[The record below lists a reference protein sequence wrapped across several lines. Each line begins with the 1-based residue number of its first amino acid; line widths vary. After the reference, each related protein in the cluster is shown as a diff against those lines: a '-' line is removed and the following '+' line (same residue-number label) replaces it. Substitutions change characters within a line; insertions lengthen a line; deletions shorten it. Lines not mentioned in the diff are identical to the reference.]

1 MENICPDFIGMTL
14 PIKHKGGNMTGRTR
28 IGVIVAIVMFGILG
42 YGYLSDTNGAS
53 LTENQSK
60 QEKSDSTTED
70 QEKFEAPDFTL
81 QTITG
86 EEVSLSD
93 YRGKIVFINFWA
105 TWCGPC
111 RTEIPAFVELQDE
124 YGTDNLVILGISVD
138 QGDRSVVTKF
148 AKEYNI
154 NYEILYANGEVVGKY
169 GGIRSIPTTFIVDRD
184 GFIRDGR
191 VGFPGKDYFVQVI
204 NFLM

>member
-1 MENICPDFIGMTL
+1 MPKCV
-14 PIKHKGGNMTGRTR
+14 IKNLIKYKGGKMTGRTR
-28 IGVIVAIVMFGILG
+28 IGVIVAIVMFGILS

-138 QGDRSVVTKF
+138 QGDRSVVTEF

-154 NYEILYANGEVVGKY
+154 NYKILYANGEVVGKY

-184 GFIRDGR
+184 GYIRDGR

-204 NFLM
+204 KFLM